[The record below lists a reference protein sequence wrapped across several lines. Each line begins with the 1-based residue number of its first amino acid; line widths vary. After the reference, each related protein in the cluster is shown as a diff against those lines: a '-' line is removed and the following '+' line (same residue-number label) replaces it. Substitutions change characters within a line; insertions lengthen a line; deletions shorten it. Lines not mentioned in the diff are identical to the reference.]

1 MTLNTQIS
9 NTTVN
14 AQANALAALCNGG
27 FIKLYDGV
35 QPATADTALSG
46 NTLGATLT
54 FGSTA
59 FGAAVNGVITA
70 NPIAAGVAV
79 AEITPTFARI
89 FKSDGVTVVMD
100 VSAGPSG
107 ANMTIGKFTAG
118 TTVTATSFSH
128 NVRTATAGY

>member
-1 MTLNTQIS
+1 MSLNTQIS
-9 NTTVN
+9 NATAN
-14 AQANALAALCNGG
+14 AQANTLAALCNGG
-27 FIKLYDGV
+27 TIKIYDGT
-35 QPATADTALSG
+35 QPATADTALAG
-46 NTLGATLT
+46 NTLGVTLS
-54 FGSTA
+54 FGATA
-59 FGAAVNGVITA
+59 FASAVNGVIAA
-70 NPIAAGVAV
+70 NAITPGVAV

-128 NVRTATAGY
+128 NVRTATSGY